1 MEDKELLAKLESFK
15 VDLLRTKTFLPV
27 TEAKM
32 FQSHMDD
39 LDKEI
44 KRLQDGSIS
53 QSIKGGLGLYLEFM
67 QNDVK
72 DLIPRMRSPYKEGMQ
87 ALVKNIAATRALLRQ
102 FWHRT
107 DEVGL
112 P

>member
-1 MEDKELLAKLESFK
+1 MEDTVLLGKLESFK
-15 VDLLRTKTFLPV
+15 TDLLRTKTFLPPR
-27 TEAKM
+27 ESKM
-32 FQSHMDD
+32 FQCHMDD
-39 LDKEI
+39 LDKEV

-87 ALVKNIAATRALLRQ
+87 ALVKNIAATRALLQ
-102 FWHRT
+102 DHWHQT